1 MKRLLKRFLSPL
13 GLAYAIIIVVTV
25 IDCILLYVNS
35 SGNPRPTIV
44 TIISFAVVAIVMNV
58 ATKMTFKKI
67 INNINADM
75 VKASEGD
82 FSHMIETGN
91 TGYVKKISVAV
102 NAIIG
107 EMRSLVENFFS
118 MSLLIG
124 ESTDKV
130 RNASEMAS
138 KAMNEIAV
146 TVDQIAKGASSQA
159 GEAQQGV
166 FLVDKLSEQISLL
179 YQSYNSVTAD
189 TRKINELNSIGLQ
202 SVKVLRDKSKEN
214 HETTEKI
221 FSVVEK
227 LTNSAKDIGS
237 FVESI
242 ESIAEQT
249 NLLALNAAIE
259 AARAGEAGRGFAVV
273 ADEVRKLAD
282 QSRQSTEEINVLM
295 QSIEEESVLAI
306 ESMGIMKKVSSEQ
319 NSAVNE
325 TDSAFSDIAN
335 AIDSIVLKINE
346 VNRAVTKMQ
355 NDKTEVITAI
365 ENISAVSQETAAFSE
380 EMAATSEYQLKHI
393 DDMKEASGT
402 FDQLVKELYDKLSKY
417 KIK

>member
-1 MKRLLKRFLSPL
+1 MSSL
-13 GLAYAIIIVVTV
+13 IV
-25 IDCILLYVNS
+25 
-35 SGNPRPTIV
+35 
-44 TIISFAVVAIVMNV
+44 
-58 ATKMTFKKI
+58 
-67 INNINADM
+67 
-75 VKASEGD
+75 
-82 FSHMIETGN
+82 
-91 TGYVKKISVAV
+91 
-102 NAIIG
+102 
-107 EMRSLVENFFS
+107 
-118 MSLLIG
+118 

-130 RNASEMAS
+130 RIASEMAS
-138 KAMNEIAV
+138 TAMSEIAI

-159 GEAQQGV
+159 GDAQQGV

-179 YQSYNSVTAD
+179 YQSYNSVTED
-189 TRKINELNSIGLQ
+189 TRKINELNNIGLE
-202 SVKVLRDKSKEN
+202 SVNVLRDKSKEN

-295 QSIEEESVLAI
+295 KSIEEESMLAI
-306 ESMGIMKKVSSEQ
+306 ESMGIMKKVSAEQ
-319 NSAVNE
+319 NSAVNK

-335 AIDSIVLKINE
+335 AISSIVLKINE
-346 VNRAVTKMQ
+346 VNKAVTKMQ
-355 NDKTEVITAI
+355 NDKTEVIAAI
-365 ENISAVSQETAAFSE
+365 ENISAVSQQTAAFSE
-380 EMAATSEYQLKHI
+380 EVAVTSEHQLKYI

-402 FDQLVKELYDKLSKY
+402 LDKLVKELADKLGKY
-417 KIK
+417 KI

>member
-1 MKRLLKRFLSPL
+1 MKRLLKRLLSPL
-13 GLAYAIIIVVTV
+13 GIAYAIVVIITSISSV
-25 IDCILLYVNS
+25 IFYVNS
-35 SGNPRPTIV
+35 GGNIKPTIV
-44 TIISFAVVAIVMNV
+44 TIISFLLVAIVINV
-58 ATKMTFKKI
+58 ATNMTFKKLI
-67 INNINADM
+67 DRINKEM
-75 VKASEGD
+75 VKAGQGD
-82 FSHMIETGN
+82 FSHMIEAEDTGVV
-91 TGYVKKISVAV
+91 GKISDVV
-102 NAIIG
+102 NSIIG

-118 MSLLIG
+118 MSSLIV

-138 KAMNEIAV
+138 KAMGEIAV

-159 GEAQQGV
+159 GDAQQGV
-166 FLVDKLSEQISLL
+166 FLVDKLSEQITLV
-179 YQSYNSVTAD
+179 YKSYNSVTDD
-189 TRKINELNSIGLQ
+189 TKKINELNSIGLQ

-214 HETTEKI
+214 HNTTEKI

-227 LTNSAKDIGS
+227 LANSAKDIGS

-295 QSIEEESVLAI
+295 KSIEEESVLAI
-306 ESMGIMKKVSSEQ
+306 ESMGIMKEVSAQQ
-319 NSAVNE
+319 NVAVNE

-335 AIDSIVLKINE
+335 AINSIVLKINE
-346 VNRAVTKMQ
+346 VNQAVTKMQ
-355 NDKTEVITAI
+355 NDKTEVIAAI

-380 EMAATSEYQLKHI
+380 EMAATSEHQLKYI
-393 DDMKEASGT
+393 YDMKEASGT
-402 FDQLVKELYDKLSKY
+402 LDELVRELSDKLSKY
-417 KIK
+417 KIG

>member
-1 MKRLLKRFLSPL
+1 MKSLFKRLLSPL
-13 GLAYAIIIVVTV
+13 GIAYAIIIVITS
-25 IDCILLYVNS
+25 IDSMILYVNS
-35 SGNPRPTIV
+35 GKNIKPTLVIV
-44 TIISFAVVAIVMNV
+44 ISFLTVAIVMNL
-58 ATKMTFKKI
+58 ATKMTFKRI
-67 INNINADM
+67 INSINMDM
-75 VKASEGD
+75 EKASQGD
-82 FSHMIETGN
+82 FSHMIVTEN
-91 TGYVKKISVAV
+91 TGIVKKISIAV
-102 NAIIG
+102 NSIIG
-107 EMRSLVENFFS
+107 EMSSLVRSFFS
-118 MSLLIG
+118 MSSLIV

-130 RNASEMAS
+130 RIASEMAS
-138 KAMNEIAV
+138 TAMSEIAI

-159 GEAQQGV
+159 GDAQQGV

-179 YQSYNSVTAD
+179 YQSYNSVTED
-189 TRKINELNSIGLQ
+189 TRKINELNNIGLE
-202 SVKVLRDKSKEN
+202 SVNVLRDKSKEN

-295 QSIEEESVLAI
+295 KSIEEESMLAI
-306 ESMGIMKKVSSEQ
+306 ESMGIMKKVSAEQ
-319 NSAVNE
+319 NSAVNK

-335 AIDSIVLKINE
+335 AISSIVLKINE
-346 VNRAVTKMQ
+346 VNKAVTKMQ
-355 NDKTEVITAI
+355 NDKTEVIAAI
-365 ENISAVSQETAAFSE
+365 ENISAVSQQTAAFSE
-380 EMAATSEYQLKHI
+380 EVAVTSEHQLKYI

-402 FDQLVKELYDKLSKY
+402 LDKLVKELADKLGKY
-417 KIK
+417 KI

>member
-1 MKRLLKRFLSPL
+1 MKSLLKRFLSPL
-13 GLAYAIIIVVTV
+13 GIAYAIIIAITSIDSMILYMNSGKNIKPIIV
-25 IDCILLYVNS
+25 IIL
-35 SGNPRPTIV
+35 
-44 TIISFAVVAIVMNV
+44 SFLTVAIVMNL

-67 INNINADM
+67 INSINADM
-75 VKASEGD
+75 EKASQGD
-82 FSHMIETGN
+82 FSHMIVTEN
-91 TGYVKKISVAV
+91 TGIVKKISIAV
-102 NAIIG
+102 NSIIG
-107 EMRSLVENFFS
+107 EMSSLVKSFFS
-118 MSLLIG
+118 MSSLIV

-130 RNASEMAS
+130 RIASEMAS
-138 KAMNEIAV
+138 NAMSEIAI

-159 GEAQQGV
+159 GDAQQGV

-179 YQSYNSVTAD
+179 YQSYNSVTED
-189 TRKINELNSIGLQ
+189 TRKINELNNIGLE
-202 SVKVLRDKSKEN
+202 SVNVLRGKSKEN

-295 QSIEEESVLAI
+295 KSIEEESMLAI
-306 ESMGIMKKVSSEQ
+306 ESMGIMRKVSAEQ
-319 NSAVNE
+319 NSAVNK

-335 AIDSIVLKINE
+335 AINSIVLKINE
-346 VNRAVTKMQ
+346 VNQAVTKMQ
-355 NDKTEVITAI
+355 NDKTEVIAAI
-365 ENISAVSQETAAFSE
+365 ENISAVSQQTAAFSE
-380 EMAATSEYQLKHI
+380 EVAVTSEHQLKYI
-393 DDMKEASGT
+393 DDMREASGT
-402 FDQLVKELYDKLSKY
+402 LDKLVKELAEKLSKY
-417 KIK
+417 KI